1 MFYRKLYLGIK
12 MKLNSPQKS
21 IWALFFIC
29 FLMCMALILLGI
41 FSYLLKGW
49 LIWDFNKP
57 FPFGKAEIVTILK
70 ISLLGI
76 PAGLVF
82 WIFDVR

>member
-1 MFYRKLYLGIK
+1 
-12 MKLNSPQKS
+12 
-21 IWALFFIC
+21 
-29 FLMCMALILLGI
+29 MALILLGI

>member
-1 MFYRKLYLGIK
+1 MN
-12 MKLNSPQKS
+12 LNKPKKTISLL
-21 IWALFFIC
+21 I
-29 FLMCMALILLGI
+29 FLCVGMCSVLIIGGF

-49 LIWDFNKP
+49 LVWDFNKP

>member
-1 MFYRKLYLGIK
+1 MYWNVFCINDR
-12 MKLNSPQKS
+12 
-21 IWALFFIC
+21 WF
-29 FLMCMALILLGI
+29 

-49 LIWDFNKP
+49 PVWDFDKS
-57 FPFGKAEIVTILK
+57 FPFGKTEIATILK

>member
-1 MFYRKLYLGIK
+1 
-12 MKLNSPQKS
+12 MKLNSSKKS
-21 IWALFFIC
+21 IWTLLFMC
-29 FLMCMALILLGI
+29 LLMCLALIMVGT

-49 LIWDFNKP
+49 LIWDFNES
-57 FPFGKAEIVTILK
+57 FPFGKKEVASILK

-76 PAGLVF
+76 PTGVVF

>member
-1 MFYRKLYLGIK
+1 MFCKKLYPGVK
-12 MKLNSPQKS
+12 MKLKSPKKP
-21 IWALFFIC
+21 IWTLFFMC
-29 FLMCMALILLGI
+29 CLMFVALIMLGT

-49 LIWDFNKP
+49 LVWDFNKP
-57 FPFGKAEIVTILK
+57 FPFGKAEIVAILK

>member
-1 MFYRKLYLGIK
+1 
-12 MKLNSPQKS
+12 MKLNSPKKPIS
-21 IWALFFIC
+21 ALFFMC
-29 FLMCMALILLGI
+29 FLMCIALIFLGI

-49 LIWDFNKP
+49 LVWDFNKP

-76 PAGLVF
+76 PTGLVF